1 MTDMSR
7 NLLIMPVLI
16 SLLGCQMPAT
26 LQPGAQA
33 AEPEPAC
40 YVSNDA
46 LTDLLRQQYQ
56 YLNGSGQTRRKQLA
70 QAVKSRDKALE
81 AMLLTSPAASA
92 EQFSRGNALLASLP
106 LYPDQ
111 NCMADRYLYLQHQQ
125 YGQRQQQQQQLQQ
138 QLQQLQA
145 QDAQIIELKRKIEAL
160 TDLEKEIT
168 RQRKDL

>member
-1 MTDMSR
+1 MAR

-16 SLLGCQMPAT
+16 SLLGCQIPAT

-33 AEPEPAC
+33 AGPAC

-56 YLNGSGQTRRKQLA
+56 FLNSGDQARRQQLA
-70 QAVKSRDKALE
+70 QAINSKDKALE
-81 AMLLTSPAASA
+81 AMLLTSPASSA
-92 EQFSRGNALLASLP
+92 EQFSRGNTLLASLP

-111 NCMADRYLYLQHQQ
+111 NCVADRYLYLQHKQ
-125 YGQRQQQQQQLQQ
+125 YGQRQKQQQQLQQ

-160 TDLEKEIT
+160 TDLEQEIT